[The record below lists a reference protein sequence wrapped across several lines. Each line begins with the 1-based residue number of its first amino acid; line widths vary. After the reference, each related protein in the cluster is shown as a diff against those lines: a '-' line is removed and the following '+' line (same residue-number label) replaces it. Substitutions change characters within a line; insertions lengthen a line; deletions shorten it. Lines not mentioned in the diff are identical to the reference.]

1 MKKITLVSLSLLLFI
16 ACNNDGSNKKTSR
29 PASSGNI
36 NNLSVVV
43 DNDLWE
49 GNVGERIR
57 DILGAEVYGL
67 PQQEPLFSMK
77 QMPTA
82 VFSGFTTKNRTVLKI
97 EKGKDA
103 ETKFVQN
110 PFAKPQKVVLV
121 RGNTDTE
128 IIGQLEQNSAKII
141 AEFKNEEIKER
152 QKRTR
157 KSLHKTNNI
166 ETVLGLTIEFPSAY
180 RIAKEEGKFFWL
192 RREIKTGTMN
202 LLLYEMPLGAISKGD
217 NGINDVIKM
226 RDSVGEVHIPGPLE
240 GSYMITEE
248 AYTPFFNSTIIDN
261 KPAYET
267 KSTWEVKNA
276 FMAGPFVNY
285 IVEDEINNR
294 LLVLEGFAYAPS
306 VSKRDYMFELEAIIR
321 SLKIK

>member
-1 MKKITLVSLSLLLFI
+1 MKKIILASFGLLLCI
-16 ACNNDGSNKKTSR
+16 ACNSDRSNKKISR

-49 GNVGERIR
+49 GSIGESIR
-57 DILGAEVYGL
+57 EVLGAEVYGL
-67 PQQEPLFSMK
+67 PQQEPLFSMR
-77 QMPTA
+77 QMPTV
-82 VFSGFTTKNRTVLKI
+82 VFSDFATKNRTVLKI
-97 EKGKDA
+97 EKGKEA

-110 PFAKPQKVVLV
+110 PFAQPQKVVLV

-128 IIGQLEQNSAKII
+128 IISQIEQNSAKII
-141 AEFKNEEIKER
+141 SEFKNEEIKER
-152 QKRTR
+152 QRRTR
-157 KSLHKTNNI
+157 KSLHKANNI
-166 ETVLGLTIEFPSAY
+166 ETVLGLTIEFPSTY

-192 RREIKTGTMN
+192 RTEIKTGTLN
-202 LLLYEMPLGAISKGD
+202 LLLYEVPLNTISKGD
-217 NGINDVIKM
+217 DAINDVIKM
-226 RDSVGEVHIPGPLE
+226 RDSVGQVHIPGPLE
-240 GSYMITEE
+240 DSYMITEE
-248 AYTPFFNSTIIDN
+248 AYTPFLKSTIIDN
-261 KPAYET
+261 KPALET

-276 FMAGPFVNY
+276 FMAGPFINY

-306 VSKRDYMFELEAIIR
+306 VSKRDYMFELESIIR